1 MKHNAKFEQP
11 SDYKIILKDSNIE
24 DTYYGLDSFDGKYL
38 KILQHKFG
46 CVKSYHTIPARVKME
61 LAPYNWNGKKQ
72 KFILEDKKRVVVQ
85 VNQLENMVVS
95 YKAAASID
103 EFLMLD

>member
-11 SDYKIILKDSNIE
+11 ADYKIILKDSYAE

-46 CVKSYHTIPARVKME
+46 CANSYHTIPSRVKME
-61 LAPYNWNGKKQ
+61 LAPYTWNEKKQ
-72 KFILEDKKRVVVQ
+72 KFILDENRRQAIQLNK
-85 VNQLENMVVS
+85 LENLIVS

-103 EFLMLD
+103 DFLMLD